1 MQGTAAA
8 DLAVIHAE
16 ADAVFSVIDVNGDG
30 AISKAELTKH
40 LVGAGY
46 TAAAVDSIFSK
57 LDTNQDGEL
66 SPEELREG
74 FVKFAPLR
82 TAPGMGA
89 YNSDFVSEIN
99 ADADSLFNAIDIDG
113 NGFISETELRVHLR
127 SFSDYSDVAITKLFA
142 MLDVN
147 SDGDIE
153 REELR
158 EAFVRY
164 SALRQAIGSGPNFK

>member
-1 MQGTAAA
+1 MCA
-8 DLAVIHAE
+8 
-16 ADAVFSVIDVNGDG
+16 
-30 AISKAELTKH
+30 
-40 LVGAGY
+40 
-46 TAAAVDSIFSK
+46 
-57 LDTNQDGEL
+57 
-66 SPEELREG
+66 
-74 FVKFAPLR
+74 
-82 TAPGMGA
+82 
-89 YNSDFVSEIN
+89 
-99 ADADSLFNAIDIDG
+99 
-113 NGFISETELRVHLR
+113 R